1 MGLPKILFVCRSNRH
16 RSKTAEAIYKEDSRF
31 EVKSAG
37 VSTLADDQMNPILMK
52 WADYIFVM
60 ERFHQEK
67 LKEFFPEDYDDNK
80 VFNLEI
86 EDEYDYMD
94 SKLIAT
100 LHSKFEDAFFLFI
113 EN

>member
-1 MGLPKILFVCRSNRH
+1 MSLPKILFVCRSNRH
-16 RSKTAEAIYKEDSRF
+16 RSRTAEALYKEDVRF

-37 VSTLADDQMNPILMK
+37 ISELADQQTNPILME

-60 ERFHQEK
+60 ETFQQQRLE
-67 LKEFFPEDYDDNK
+67 EMYPAIYDDDK

-86 EDEYDYMD
+86 DDEYDFMD
-94 SKLIAT
+94 AKLVAT
-100 LHSKFEDAFFLFI
+100 LTSKFEDAFFLFI